1 MLAGRFAIRVCITN
15 HRTANE
21 DLDVLVEAVAAICAE
36 MLAPTAPVLTEA
48 THA

>member
-1 MLAGRFAIRVCITN
+1 MAQGPTLRLNPARHRRAARVIG
-15 HRTANE
+15 
-21 DLDVLVEAVAAICAE
+21 AE